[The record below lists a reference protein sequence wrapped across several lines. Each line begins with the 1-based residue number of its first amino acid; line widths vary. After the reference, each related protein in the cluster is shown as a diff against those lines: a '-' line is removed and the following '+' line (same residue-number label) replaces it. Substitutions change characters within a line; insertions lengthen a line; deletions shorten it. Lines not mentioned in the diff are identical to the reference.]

1 MLKKIS
7 RYSGFTL
14 IELLIVMS
22 IIVLLSGLSFSTYQ
36 NFQSTIRLN
45 EFINGFEQNI
55 RKVQRDAMLLEKSSN
70 EGWIYGLGID
80 LRNIEDTVNGTFGVY
95 YPFKWCSG
103 FSEYGDIRTRSAVPN
118 FDPQNDISS
127 YNGNIPVTTVPFNTG
142 SCGSD
147 GVNVLKGYALFG
159 DMGIGTMGAG
169 NQQLSVNILP
179 VFSDSYP
186 DEPNP
191 NARPA
196 FLLFESVTGRA
207 LFYDSAGALLNF
219 DYDTHKPL
227 SETLPLEIKISR
239 PGNKGGKTI
248 VISHLSGR
256 IIVKGNEEQN

>member
-118 FDPQNDISS
+118 FNPEDGSISNGKIPISAGPFESGLCGNQNLD
-127 YNGNIPVTTVPFNTG
+127 Y
-142 SCGSD
+142 D
-147 GVNVLKGYALFG
+147 NVLKGYALFG
-159 DMGIGTMGAG
+159 DMGIGKMGAG
-169 NQQLSVNILP
+169 NQQLSVDIRGVLSFNT
-179 VFSDSYP
+179 P
-186 DEPNP
+186 DEHQS
-191 NARPA
+191 PA

-219 DYDTHKPL
+219 DYETLKPL
-227 SETLPLEIKISR
+227 SGAMPLEITISR
-239 PGNKGGKTI
+239 SGGKGGKTI

>member
-118 FDPQNDISS
+118 FNPEDGSISNGKIPISAGPFVSGPCGNQNLD
-127 YNGNIPVTTVPFNTG
+127 
-142 SCGSD
+142 SD
-147 GVNVLKGYALFG
+147 NVLKGYALFG

-169 NQQLSVNILP
+169 NQQLSVNISN
-179 VFSDSYP
+179 VYSNIYP
-186 DEPNP
+186 DEPN
-191 NARPA
+191 ATPA

-219 DYDTHKPL
+219 DYETLKPL